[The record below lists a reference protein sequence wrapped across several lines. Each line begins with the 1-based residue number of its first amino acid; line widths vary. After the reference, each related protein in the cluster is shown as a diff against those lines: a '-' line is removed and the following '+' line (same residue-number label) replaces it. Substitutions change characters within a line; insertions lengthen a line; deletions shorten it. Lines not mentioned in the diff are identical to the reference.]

1 MSFRDVREHRKL
13 DLQHKLEAFD
23 WNLIDSCANLDEAT
37 NLLSDSLKRMH
48 DGSCPLIKIKVSS
61 RDPPYMTPLIKHL
74 CRKRNKNFKNGHK
87 NDLQE
92 RLNNLIRK
100 NQTRS
105 IRQENRKYETGSK
118 KWWDNVHKITGRK
131 RGSQNVSSILSPSAI
146 NQYFKEINTDP
157 AYSIPHRIPIP
168 PGTRVPALE
177 VHTIQRF
184 LARQKRTAPGP
195 DGLPHWIWRDF
206 SHLLAPVI
214 TKLFNRS
221 LQEQFVPCPW
231 KLANVTPIPIKESP
245 FTNCNQLRPISLTNI
260 IIRLFEK
267 LILKFELFH
276 ILKLLIRP
284 DQFAYKENS
293 NTTMALV
300 KSQHYWLKWLDG
312 NANFVRVLSFDFSKA
327 FDTVSHY
334 ILSDKPKAT
343 DINPYVIN
351 WILDFLSQRK
361 QRVVVDGITTEFID
375 INRGVPQGTVL
386 GPILFSL
393 MVNDIQLADPRR
405 NLLVKFADDITISIP
420 VSNDSTD
427 ATINEVNSIR
437 DWAASNRMTLNLSK
451 TWEMLIHGKT
461 TKPNPQPVPDIERKS
476 WLKLLGIT
484 FQENPCC
491 WDLHVDKLIAKASSR
506 LYILRVCKFYGYSQ
520 EVI

>member
-1 MSFRDVREHRKL
+1 MSFRDVIEHRKL
-13 DLQHKLEAFD
+13 ALQHKLEAFD
-23 WNLIDSCANLDEAT
+23 WNLVDSCANLDEAT

-48 DGSCPLIKIKVSS
+48 DESCPLIKIKVSS
-61 RDPPYMTPLIKHL
+61 RDPSYMTPLIKYL
-74 CRKRNKNFKNGHK
+74 SRKRNKNIKKGHEYEI
-87 NDLQE
+87 QE

-118 KWWDNVHKITGRK
+118 KWWDTVHKITGRK
-131 RGSQNVSSILSPSAI
+131 RGSQNVSSILSPTAI

-157 AYSIPHRIPIP
+157 AHSISQWIPIP

-177 VHTIQRF
+177 VHTVQRF

-195 DGLPHWIWRDF
+195 DGLPHWMWRDF

-214 TKLFNRS
+214 AKLFNLS
-221 LQEQFVPCPW
+221 LQEQFVPCHW
-231 KLANVTPIPIKESP
+231 KLPNVTPIPKESP
-245 FTNCNQLRPISLTNI
+245 LTNCNQLRPISLTNI

-267 LILKFELFH
+267 LILKFELFR
-276 ILKLLIRP
+276 ILKSLIGP

-293 NTTMALV
+293 NTTMALM

-334 ILSDKPKAT
+334 ILSDKLKAT
-343 DINPYVIN
+343 DINPYVIS

-386 GPILFSL
+386 GPILLSL
-393 MVNDIQLADPRR
+393 MVNDIQLADPKR

-420 VSNDSTD
+420 VSKDSTQARNQD
-427 ATINEVNSIR
+427 FMWGGANETKVDQTTEMYFLSNS
-437 DWAASNRMTLNLSK
+437 
-451 TWEMLIHGKT
+451 
-461 TKPNPQPVPDIERKS
+461 
-476 WLKLLGIT
+476 
-484 FQENPCC
+484 F
-491 WDLHVDKLIAKASSR
+491 
-506 LYILRVCKFYGYSQ
+506 
-520 EVI
+520 